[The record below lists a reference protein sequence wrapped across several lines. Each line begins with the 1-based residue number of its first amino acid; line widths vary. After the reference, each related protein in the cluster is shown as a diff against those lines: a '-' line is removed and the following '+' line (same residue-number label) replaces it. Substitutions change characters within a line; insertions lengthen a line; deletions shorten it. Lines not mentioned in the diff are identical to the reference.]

1 MKSAV
6 SGAYLAAAANDDG
19 AGVDDRLAKQ
29 DVLGENG
36 VLDAGDGRGEGLGA
50 GGDHDGVGFIGGDE
64 VLIYLLAKVDVDI
77 ELLEAG
83 AQAAD
88 VHGQLTL
95 ADGEGCGAELTA
107 QLILGLVH
115 GDVVAALRC
124 SLGSLKARG
133 AGADDH
139 DLLGGL
145 DLVHGVLVLTTTRG
159 LTKQVTS
166 ESM

>member
-1 MKSAV
+1 MGLDAGIGHHFHERALGDGHHVQAQLAAHLEHGDVVAV
-6 SGAYLAAAANDDG
+6 LGDEVGRLGAYLAAAANDDG

-95 ADGEGCGAELTA
+95 PTGKAAE
-107 QLILGLVH
+107 
-115 GDVVAALRC
+115 RN
-124 SLGSLKARG
+124 
-133 AGADDH
+133 
-139 DLLGGL
+139 
-145 DLVHGVLVLTTTRG
+145 
-159 LTKQVTS
+159 
-166 ESM
+166 